1 MGIDCDAEED
11 NILLIWPTTLVHPI
25 DEESPFYNMSAKDF
39 YRKHY
44 EIIVV
49 MEGIV
54 EPTGMTIQTRS
65 SYLGDE
71 ILWGYRFVN
80 VLHFIKGS
88 YQIDYS
94 AFDQVEKVNTQNTSA
109 KHQIEASQKPP
120 RSREQRRN
128 SRRLKIDG
136 STKENANKL
145 RSRPIASLA
154 TLPSSMHISF
164 DEQFL

>member
-39 YRKHY
+39 YHKHY

-94 AFDQVEKVNTQNTSA
+94 AFDQVAKVNTPSASA
-109 KHQIEASQKPP
+109 KHQIESSRELP

-128 SRRLKIDG
+128 SRRLKTEG
-136 STKENANKL
+136 SPIQKANKEKSTTMAMKNEINKVVWL
-145 RSRPIASLA
+145 
-154 TLPSSMHISF
+154 
-164 DEQFL
+164 

>member
-25 DEESPFYNMSAKDF
+25 DEESPFYNMTAKDF
-39 YRKHY
+39 YQKHY

-94 AFDQVEKVNTQNTSA
+94 AFDEVEKVNTPSASA
-109 KHQIEASQKPP
+109 KHQIESSTP

-128 SRRLKIDG
+128 SRRLKTEG
-136 STKENANKL
+136 SPIQKANKEKSTTMAMKNEITKVVWL
-145 RSRPIASLA
+145 
-154 TLPSSMHISF
+154 
-164 DEQFL
+164 

>member
-25 DEESPFYNMSAKDF
+25 DEESPFYNMTAKDF
-39 YRKHY
+39 YQKHY

-94 AFDQVEKVNTQNTSA
+94 AFDEVEKVNTPSASA
-109 KHQIEASQKPP
+109 KHQIESSRDPP
-120 RSREQRRN
+120 RGREQRRN
-128 SRRLKIDG
+128 SRRLKTEG
-136 STKENANKL
+136 SPIQKANKEKSTTMAMKNEINKVVWL
-145 RSRPIASLA
+145 
-154 TLPSSMHISF
+154 
-164 DEQFL
+164 